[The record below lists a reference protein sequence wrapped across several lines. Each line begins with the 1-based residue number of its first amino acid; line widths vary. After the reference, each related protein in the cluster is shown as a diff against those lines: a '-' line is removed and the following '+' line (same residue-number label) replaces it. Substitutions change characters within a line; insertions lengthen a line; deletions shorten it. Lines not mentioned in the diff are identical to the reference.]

1 MSYKLP
7 NSYGFNVKK
16 LLEAPDAQL
25 EAIKHWISSHLS
37 HRRAQAL

>member
-1 MSYKLP
+1 MSYNLP
-7 NSYGFNVKK
+7 VWM
-16 LLEAPDAQL
+16 LLEAQL